1 MTINIDFRTKGTCDM
16 ASHAYK
22 MHNVEKMFRT
32 YTKVN
37 VQKKAFLNY
46 IKNIPHHRETN
57 ISHNVDFDFLYNRIN
72 ICAWRQAFAWHQ
84 ARLSQV

>member
-1 MTINIDFRTKGTCDM
+1 MTIYIDFRTKGTCDM

-37 VQKKAFLNY
+37 VQKKHF
-46 IKNIPHHRETN
+46 
-57 ISHNVDFDFLYNRIN
+57 
-72 ICAWRQAFAWHQ
+72 
-84 ARLSQV
+84 

>member
-37 VQKKAFLNY
+37 IQ
-46 IKNIPHHRETN
+46 KNI
-57 ISHNVDFDFLYNRIN
+57 SKL
-72 ICAWRQAFAWHQ
+72 HQ
-84 ARLSQV
+84 EHTSP